1 MLNNAKTTF
10 SGISTDNLAKA
21 REFYTDTLGLELD
34 SEEMGLTI
42 NLPGGSQLFIYEK
55 NDHQPATFTVL
66 NFVVENIDKEVEELK
81 DKGIEFE
88 KIDFGPEGGTTDEKG
103 IMRGKAA
110 NQGPDIAWFKD
121 PAGNFLAVLED

>member
-66 NFVVENIDKEVEELK
+66 NFVVEDIDKEVEELK

-88 KIDFGPEGGTTDEKG
+88 KIDFGPEGGATDEKG

-121 PAGNFLAVLED
+121 PAGNFLAILED